1 MPASFFPTSRSEIER
16 RVKEL
21 MRAQEDGQGQP
32 LFPNL
37 DTPGSPGYNM
47 LQLWTRLFE
56 RAYQQMNA
64 AVNSF
69 SPMEASGSDLDEW
82 AQFFGMSRKGAAP
95 GNGQV
100 LLRSE
105 VTGSALQRLQ
115 DTRRVPSGTRVRVGS
130 AVLETT
136 GAASIPKNEK
146 TAEAP
151 VESVRASGEVVAEAG
166 SQGSLGGQAVL
177 SDLVSAE
184 LLTDVSGGRRAE
196 TDEQLRFRLVRAL
209 RAPSTPEGLRAQ
221 ILSNSDVADVSIEE
235 GTYGPGTAEAFVEPA
250 VAFPPEDLREQIES
264 DVEGPSKIY
273 VTLPAYE
280 GLSLKVRATS
290 IPENGDAR
298 VANYVNNLATGDTL
312 IINEIED
319 RVREAGAEDA
329 QVIAIKRGT
338 VSSDQSEL
346 IDPTRIEQITNL
358 TPQNSRT
365 RFYTQRQWI
374 TLCN

>member
-1 MPASFFPTSRSEIER
+1 
-16 RVKEL
+16 
-21 MRAQEDGQGQP
+21 
-32 LFPNL
+32 
-37 DTPGSPGYNM
+37 
-47 LQLWTRLFE
+47 
-56 RAYQQMNA
+56 
-64 AVNSF
+64 
-69 SPMEASGSDLDEW
+69 
-82 AQFFGMSRKGAAP
+82 
-95 GNGQV
+95 
-100 LLRSE
+100 
-105 VTGSALQRLQ
+105 
-115 DTRRVPSGTRVRVGS
+115 
-130 AVLETT
+130 
-136 GAASIPKNEK
+136 
-146 TAEAP
+146 
-151 VESVRASGEVVAEAG
+151 
-166 SQGSLGGQAVL
+166 
-177 SDLVSAE
+177 
-184 LLTDVSGGRRAE
+184 VSGGRRAE

-280 GLSLKVRATS
+280 GLSLKIRATS
-290 IPENGDAR
+290 IPESGDAR

-365 RFYTQRQWI
+365 RFYTQKQWV
-374 TLCN
+374 TVCN